1 MFIMLILSQKKKL
14 KKNPAIEAA
23 DRDFAKVE
31 LDFDQERLP
40 F

>member
-1 MFIMLILSQKKKL
+1 MLILSL
-14 KKNPAIEAA
+14 SKKNNPALEAA